1 MLSYVLSRDKIAVWL
16 DDDKIIKRDLQCCP
30 IALRNTN
37 SIDEWLADRAIDRK
51 RINARLLKKVL
62 RITDKN
68 DKEIVLYNNAVTIT
82 DNFWVKDEKK

>member
-30 IALRNTN
+30 ISLRNTN
-37 SIDEWLADRAIDRK
+37 SIDEWLADRAIDSK
-51 RINARLLKKVL
+51 RINARLLKKVF